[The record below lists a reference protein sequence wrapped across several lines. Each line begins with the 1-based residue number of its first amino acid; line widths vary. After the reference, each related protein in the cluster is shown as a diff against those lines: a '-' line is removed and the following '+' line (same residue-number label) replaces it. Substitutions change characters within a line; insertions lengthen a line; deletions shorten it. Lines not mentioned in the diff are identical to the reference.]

1 MTYKEYKNESYNLY
15 TIRTD
20 KFKTCHMEIIFYN
33 KLEKEK
39 ITEINM
45 LTDML
50 SHSSSKYPKRKFVV
64 EKLEDLYSANFYGV
78 TSRIGNIKNVD
89 FVYNFINPEYTDKN
103 YLKEVIKF
111 PFDMIFNP
119 NIKNDEFDLRSFK
132 IIRSR
137 ILADIESVKESP
149 VRFSLKRA
157 LNVMDE
163 NHPASWSLIGNV
175 NDLEKITPSSLVKTY
190 NDFLN
195 NWQCDIYLIGNLN
208 MDKVNIMI
216 NEQFRNN
223 IIKNNKLE
231 YFVKLDDKSKF
242 KDVVEHDNFEQ
253 ASLFLISNTDK
264 FNEYERNYVMPIFND
279 IFGTGSLNTKLY
291 QNLREKNSLC
301 YNINCMY
308 QKFDQIAIIYVGI
321 DAKNKQKAVNLVKK
335 SLKEM
340 INGEFTEE
348 DVLNSIKSIKNN
360 IKIALD
366 NPSSLIDNYFFHTLV
381 NSPFLSERLNKI
393 NDVTREDVINLAK
406 KLKINTIYMMAPGG
420 KDERN

>member
-45 LTDML
+45 LTDIL

-163 NHPASWSLIGNV
+163 NHPASWSMIGNV

-190 NDFLN
+190 NEFLN

-208 MDKVNIMI
+208 MDKINIMI
-216 NEQFRNN
+216 NESFRNN
-223 IIKNNKLE
+223 IIKNNSYDL
-231 YFVKLDDKSKF
+231 FVKLSDRNKT
-242 KDVVEHDNFEQ
+242 KDVIEYDKFEQ
-253 ASLFLISNTDK
+253 ASLFLITNTET
-264 FNEYERNYVMPIFND
+264 FTQYERNYVMPVFND

-301 YNINCMY
+301 YVINCMY

-340 INGEFTEE
+340 VNGEFTED
-348 DVLNSIKSIKNN
+348 DVLSSIKSIKNN
-360 IKIALD
+360 LKISLD
-366 NPSSLIDNYFFHTLV
+366 NPSSLIDNYFFHNLA
-381 NSPFLSERLNKI
+381 NSPFLSERINKI
-393 NDVTREDVINLAK
+393 NDVTRDDVIGLAK

>member
-15 TIRTD
+15 TIKTD
-20 KFKTCHMEIIFYN
+20 KFKTCHMEIIFTN

-39 ITEINM
+39 ITDINF
-45 LTDML
+45 LTDIL
-50 SHSSSKYPKRKFVV
+50 SHSSSKYPKRKYVV
-64 EKLEDLYSANFYGV
+64 EKLEDLYSANFFSV
-78 TSRIGNIKNVD
+78 STRIGTIKNVD
-89 FVYNFINPEYTDKN
+89 FIYNFINPEYADKN

-111 PFDMIFNP
+111 PFEMIFNP

-137 ILADIESVKESP
+137 ILADMESVKESP
-149 VRFSLKRA
+149 VRYSLKRA
-157 LNVMDE
+157 LKIMDE
-163 NHPASWSLIGNV
+163 NHPASWNMMGNI
-175 NDLEKITPSSLVKTY
+175 NDLEKITPNSLVQTY
-190 NDFLN
+190 NDLIN

-242 KDVVEHDNFEQ
+242 QDVVEHDNFEQ

-264 FNEYERNYVMPIFND
+264 FNEYERDYVMPVFNS
-279 IFGTGSLNTKLY
+279 IFGSGSLTTKLY

-301 YNINCMY
+301 YSIDCMY
-308 QKFDQIAIIYVGI
+308 QKVDQIAIIYAGI
-321 DAKNKQKAVNLVKK
+321 DAKNKNKAVSLVKK

-340 INGEFTEE
+340 VSGNFSDE
-348 DVLNSIKSIKNN
+348 DVLNSIKSIKNSLR
-360 IKIALD
+360 IAMD
-366 NPSSLIDNYFFHTLV
+366 NPSSLIDNYYFHNLI
-381 NSPFLSERLNKI
+381 NSPLLSERVNKI
-393 NDVTREDVINLAK
+393 NDVTKKDLISLAK
-406 KLKINTIYMMAPGG
+406 KLKINTVYMMAPGG
-420 KDERN
+420 KDERD